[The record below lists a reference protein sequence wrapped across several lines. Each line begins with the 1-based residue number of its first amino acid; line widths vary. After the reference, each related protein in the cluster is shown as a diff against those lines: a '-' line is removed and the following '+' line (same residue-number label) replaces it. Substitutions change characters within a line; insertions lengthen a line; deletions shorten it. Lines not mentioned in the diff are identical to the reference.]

1 MMEEV
6 LATAHFNP
14 KIDPSLAIWDW
25 RIAVY
30 LFLGGVTAGIM
41 CYSAWAVLAR
51 REREAPFAAWR
62 LALWGPIVLSLGM
75 TTLFLDLE
83 HKLFVFRFYTTF
95 KPASPMSY
103 GAWIL
108 IFVYPAAIALILAT
122 LRQGYPVLASW
133 LERIRIGGWV
143 LGRLM
148 DWAERYRRTIAIWN
162 IPLGIALGIYTGIL
176 LSGFMARPFWN
187 SAILG
192 PLFLVSGLSTAA
204 ALVVLATPEASERH
218 LFTRIDAGLI
228 LAELGIVALLLIS
241 LATGARMQQQ
251 ALATLMGGSYT
262 LAFWL
267 WFVTL
272 GLVLPLVL
280 EAWEL
285 RGGRVPWALLAPVLV
300 LVGGFILRQ
309 VALDIGLEVN
319 WTHFAIQFD
328 PILLERLHP

>member
-1 MMEEV
+1 MEEV

-14 KIDPSLAIWDW
+14 KIDPTLAIWDW

-41 CYSAWAVLAR
+41 CYSAWAVVAK
-51 REREAPFAAWR
+51 REDQAPFTAWR
-62 LALWGPIVLSLGM
+62 LALWGPIALSLGM

-108 IFVYPAAIALILAT
+108 ILVYPAAIALILAT
-122 LRQGYPVLASW
+122 LRQGYPLFASW
-133 LERIRIGGWV
+133 LERIRIGTWA
-143 LGRLM
+143 LDL
-148 DWAERYRRTIAIWN
+148 AERHRRTIAIWN

-204 ALVVLATPEASERH
+204 ALVVLAAPQAGERH
-218 LFTRIDAGLI
+218 LFTGIDAGLI
-228 LAELGIVALLLIS
+228 LAELGIVALLLVG
-241 LATGARMQQQ
+241 LATGTHMQQD
-251 ALATLMGGSYT
+251 ALATLMGGSHT
-262 LAFWL
+262 IAFWL

-272 GLVLPLVL
+272 GLAVPLVL
-280 EAWEL
+280 EGWEL
-285 RGGRVPWALLAPVLV
+285 RGGRVRRALLAPVLV
-300 LVGGFILRQ
+300 LAGGFILRQ

-319 WTHFAIQFD
+319 WTHFATQFD
-328 PILLERLHP
+328 PTLLERLHP

>member
-1 MMEEV
+1 MEEV

-14 KIDPSLAIWDW
+14 KIDPTLAIWDW

-41 CYSAWAVLAR
+41 CYSAWAVVAK
-51 REREAPFAAWR
+51 REDQAPFTAWR
-62 LALWGPIVLSLGM
+62 LALWGPIALSLGM

-108 IFVYPAAIALILAT
+108 ILVYPAAIALILAT
-122 LRQGYPVLASW
+122 LRQGYPLFASW
-133 LERIRIGGWV
+133 LERIRIGTWA
-143 LGRLM
+143 LDL
-148 DWAERYRRTIAIWN
+148 AERHRRTIAIWN

-204 ALVVLATPEASERH
+204 ALVVLAAPQAGERH
-218 LFTRIDAGLI
+218 LFTGIDAGLI
-228 LAELGIVALLLIS
+228 LAELGIVALLLVG
-241 LATGARMQQQ
+241 LATGTHMQQD
-251 ALATLMGGSYT
+251 ALATLMGGSHT

-272 GLVLPLVL
+272 GLAVPLVL
-280 EAWEL
+280 EGWEL
-285 RGGRVPWALLAPVLV
+285 RGGRVRRALLAPVLV
-300 LVGGFILRQ
+300 LAGGFILRQ

-319 WTHFAIQFD
+319 WTHFATQFD
-328 PILLERLHP
+328 PTLLERLHP